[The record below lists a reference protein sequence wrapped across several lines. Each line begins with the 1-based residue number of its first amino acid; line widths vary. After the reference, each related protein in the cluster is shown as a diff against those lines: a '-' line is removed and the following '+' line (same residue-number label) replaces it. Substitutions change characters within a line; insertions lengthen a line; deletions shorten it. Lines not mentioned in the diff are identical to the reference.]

1 MAPTRASKMTTERL
15 ARWLLP
21 AAIMLLALSLAN
33 EAVAQSMAP
42 FVSAWPMDRGGP
54 QRTGRSMF
62 LGPRNNNTKWVMHL
76 QSRVSSSPIVGPDG
90 HVYFLTEDGYLFAV
104 DAEGNEQW
112 HRKITT
118 YAPFNTP
125 AVDANGTVYVTTL
138 EGVVHALFSNG
149 TDRWTLTVPWRVPI
163 GPAPTVFN
171 NSVYIT
177 TENGVLYCI
186 SFEDELGLEPVF
198 LWNFTAQ
205 YRIATSPAISPSG
218 VVYVASDDG
227 NVYAVAP
234 GGSIDWKFRTSRYMR
249 SGLAV
254 SDDGTVYV
262 GDSAGYIYALYPD
275 GSLKWLFRTEGKLD
289 SSPAVDTE
297 GNVYVGSQDSYLYAF
312 DNEGT
317 LKWKFKTGG
326 AITSSPCVDPRG
338 VIYFG
343 SEDGYLYALLPSGE
357 LSWRYRTRAPIR
369 SSPAIGSDSTLYFGS
384 DDYAFRA
391 LLSKYSLEVRL
402 EGLPAGLQVDLRLN
416 EVQAGQ
422 LEPGKTLTFELFG
435 EEPVHLQVVQDSI
448 DIGSGSHYACSNAS
462 LVVNPDVGA
471 VVFRYRAEHYVTA
484 ECDYCN
490 VTGGGWYDEGSLAHI
505 NTPETIYYSN
515 RSRIRFEHWSG
526 DSQSSNSSVS
536 VLVNGPKKLRAN
548 YVEEHI
554 VEFDSH
560 EILNPNATLPVIMHM
575 ENEEGQRTVI
585 SNRSIWLETG
595 RYLIWV
601 DSVIDLGN
609 QTQMKFVKWVGNVS
623 SPGSG
628 IQLELTGPANFEL
641 LWTRLYLVTFAFVD
655 SEARLS
661 VNPSSVMIE
670 GPDGERVELMDRQ
683 AWLLSGTWK
692 FVQILYGG
700 VDVKEYPPT
709 FNVESPRVVT
719 VVCRVHH
726 VLLSVVDFA
735 GLPALGNTVT
745 VTLTNGTELTRLVG
759 QDGKIDLGQVPEI
772 EIFVATSFLFFTSD
786 SDIFVDSSEVVV
798 NAPLSIYSLALILS
812 IPSAIILLVLVW
824 RRMSR
829 RPPVMRKIAPIE

>member
-1 MAPTRASKMTTERL
+1 MIAERL
-15 ARWLLP
+15 APWLPL

-62 LGPRNNNTKWVMHL
+62 MGPRNNNTKWVIHL
-76 QSRVSSSPIVGPDG
+76 QSRVSSSPIIGPEG
-90 HVYFLTEDGYLFAV
+90 NVYFLTEDGYLFAA
-104 DAEGNEQW
+104 DPEGNEQW

-149 TDRWTLTVPWRVPI
+149 TERWTLAVPWRVPI
-163 GPAPTVFN
+163 GRAPTVFN

-177 TENGVLYCI
+177 TENGVLYSIGCK
-186 SFEDELGLEPVF
+186 DELGLEPVF

-254 SDDGTVYV
+254 GDDGTVYV
-262 GDSAGYIYALYPD
+262 GDNAGYIYALYPD
-275 GSLKWLFRTEGKLD
+275 GSLKWFFRTGGKLE
-289 SSPAVDTE
+289 SSPAVDSG

-312 DNEGT
+312 DDEGY

-326 AITSSPCVDPRG
+326 SIISSPCLDPQG
-338 VIYFG
+338 AIYFG
-343 SEDGYLYALLPSGE
+343 SEDGYLYVLLPSGE
-357 LSWRYRTRAPIR
+357 LSWRYKTGAPIR

-391 LLSKYSLEVRL
+391 LLSKYSLNVQL

-416 EVQAGQ
+416 EEHAGQ
-422 LEPGKTLTFELFG
+422 LEPGKTLTFQLFG

-462 LVVNPDVGA
+462 LLVNPDVGA
-471 VVFRYRAEHYVTA
+471 VVFRYRAEHFVTV

-490 VTGGGWYDEGSLAHI
+490 ATGGGWYDEGSLAHI
-505 NTPETIYYSN
+505 HTPETIYYSN

-526 DSQSSNSSVS
+526 DSQSSNSTLSL
-536 VLVNGPKKLRAN
+536 LVNGPKKLRGN

-554 VEFDSH
+554 IDLDSH
-560 EILNPNATLPVIMHM
+560 DILSPNATLPAIIHM
-575 ENEEGQRTVI
+575 ENEEGQRAVI
-585 SNRSIWLETG
+585 SNRSIWLKTG

-601 DSVIDLGN
+601 DNVIDLGN
-609 QTQMKFVKWVGNVS
+609 QTKMKFVKWVGNVS

-628 IQLELTGPANFEL
+628 IQLELTGPASFEL
-641 LWTRLYLVTFAFVD
+641 LWTKLYLVTFGFVD

-661 VNPSSVMIE
+661 INPSSVMIE
-670 GPDGERVELMDRQ
+670 GADGEHAELVGRQ
-683 AWLLSGTWK
+683 AWLLTGTWK
-692 FVQILYGG
+692 FIHILYGG
-700 VDVKEYPPT
+700 VDVKDYPPT

-719 VVCRVHH
+719 VVCRVHR

-745 VTLTNGTELTRLVG
+745 VTLANGTELTWLVG

-772 EIFVATSFLFFTSD
+772 EIFVKTSFLLFTSEL
-786 SDIFVDSSEVVV
+786 STYVEGPEIVA

-812 IPSAIILLVLVW
+812 IPSAIILVVLVW